1 MGDRGGDW
9 KQCQGLPLELGLSA
23 RRLRRRCVGARCLCR
38 RLKVDGARCTAK
50 RRHRGGGCRGYRWGA
65 ALRRPQP
72 QHTGTDETGPGV
84 AKPRTARFRAGC
96 PLNEGRL
103 RMKKANFHG
112 YHIRKMATLLEDT
125 LANES
130 GQLAAGEMLR
140 KTVSAAVVQT
150 PYAERFSRTLVRP
163 AK

>member
-50 RRHRGGGCRGYRWGA
+50 RRHRGGGGRGYRWGA

-72 QHTGTDETGPGV
+72 QHTGPDETGPGV
-84 AKPRTARFRAGC
+84 ATARAARFRARGA
-96 PLNEGRL
+96 LNEDWMG
-103 RMKKANFHG
+103 MKKGKFHG
-112 YHIRKMATLLEDT
+112 KHILQMATLVEYT

-130 GQLAAGEMLR
+130 VQLADDG
-140 KTVSAAVVQT
+140 
-150 PYAERFSRTLVRP
+150 
-163 AK
+163 